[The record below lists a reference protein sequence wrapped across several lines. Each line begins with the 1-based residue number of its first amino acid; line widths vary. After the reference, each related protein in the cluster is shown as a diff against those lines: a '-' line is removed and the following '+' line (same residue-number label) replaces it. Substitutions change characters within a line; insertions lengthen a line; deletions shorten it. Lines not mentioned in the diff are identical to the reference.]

1 MKPINKAGVN
11 NCSQKVSEISKNILP
26 GKFKNEHTA
35 INERICSKKPLMRQS
50 RTALPSPAKERS
62 HLIADADKYDD
73 GLERANL
80 IHEGPEDT
88 GMQNH
93 TGTNGVLITDIL
105 TLALVIQND
114 LG

>member
-1 MKPINKAGVN
+1 MKPINKAGVSN
-11 NCSQKVSEISKNILP
+11 YSQKVSEISKNILP

-73 GLERANL
+73 GLERMPNQSVDPL
-80 IHEGPEDT
+80 KD
-88 GMQNH
+88 
-93 TGTNGVLITDIL
+93 VVIL
-105 TLALVIQND
+105 AKKQQSVEYNSNREP
-114 LG
+114 